1 MYKCHH
7 HAARLSSISLPYTM
21 ASSTPPLG
29 RISKVDCST
38 TKRMPKHRTIRLR
51 KASARCFPTPN
62 FFGTDTTL
70 TGLWR
75 YRAWK
80 IGLRVCDIP
89 AGVRCSSSVTSILQ
103 QQGLRVADGK
113 NLHVLFSTRFSSET
127 SCPYCCT
134 HCLPLCAARLGS
146 SGFKVVRARY
156 QYSMKL
162 SAINC
167 QGGCSCSHYMSQ

>member
-1 MYKCHH
+1 MLRASRPSPCRIRWRL
-7 HAARLSSISLPYTM
+7 APPPWGGFPRSIARQPRECQNTERYVFGKL
-21 ASSTPPLG
+21 
-29 RISKVDCST
+29 
-38 TKRMPKHRTIRLR
+38 
-51 KASARCFPTPN
+51 SARCFPTPN